1 MNLYAWFINRLYKQ
15 PEDINN
21 TEDIEQI
28 IEQEHIE
35 DKIEQTK
42 SEIEQIINN
51 KANDIHFEKYF
62 DVILDNYI
70 NVHIISLQQK
80 INNLDNP
87 DVKSSVIDSVIEDI
101 FNDDILSGQTKKLII
116 SKFGTEDIAKD
127 YIKLRILIQLNN
139 MQAILNFK

>member
-28 IEQEHIE
+28 IEQEQIE

-116 SKFGTEDIAKD
+116 SKFGTEGIAKD

>member
-28 IEQEHIE
+28 IEQEQIE